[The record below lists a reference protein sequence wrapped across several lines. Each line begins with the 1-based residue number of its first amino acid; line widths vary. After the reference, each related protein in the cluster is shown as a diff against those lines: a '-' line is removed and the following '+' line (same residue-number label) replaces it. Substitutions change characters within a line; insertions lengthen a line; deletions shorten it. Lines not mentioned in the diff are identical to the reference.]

1 MKELYLIRHGS
12 LNDICSGRL
21 VGQNDQPL
29 SAQGVAEAEAC
40 GRFLANLHFD
50 RAYSGDLRRV
60 RETVE
65 AVRRCAPGIPEPI
78 IDPRLNEYDFGTWNM
93 RDLSDISGEEK
104 ALLKRWNFGAWGF
117 SFPGG
122 ETIDDFAS
130 RTRAALRDIMQAE
143 AESLRVALFSHGGVL
158 MSLLSDMAGLDRS
171 NAFRLWIS
179 RGAVARVAFDASAAR
194 DGVEMTAGRLNLI
207 LKPLELGF

>member
-29 SAQGVAEAEAC
+29 SPRGVAEAEAC
-40 GRFLANLHFD
+40 GRFLARLRFD
-50 RAYSGDLRRV
+50 RAYSGTLRRV

-65 AVRRCAPGIPEPI
+65 AVRRHAREMPEPVP
-78 IDPRLNEYDFGTWNM
+78 DARLNEYDFGEWNM
-93 RDLSDISGEEK
+93 RDLTNISEAEK
-104 ALLKRWNFGAWGF
+104 TLLSRWNFGAWGF

-122 ETIDDFAS
+122 ETIDDFAV
-130 RTRAALRDIMQAE
+130 RTRAALRDIMNTE
-143 AESLRVALFSHGGVL
+143 ADSLRVAIFSHGGVL
-158 MSLLSDMAGLDRS
+158 MSLLSDMAGLDRV

-179 RGAVARVAFDASAAR
+179 RGALARVVFDASAAR
-194 DGVEMTAGRLNLI
+194 DGVEMSAGRLDLL
-207 LKPLELGF
+207 LKPIELGF